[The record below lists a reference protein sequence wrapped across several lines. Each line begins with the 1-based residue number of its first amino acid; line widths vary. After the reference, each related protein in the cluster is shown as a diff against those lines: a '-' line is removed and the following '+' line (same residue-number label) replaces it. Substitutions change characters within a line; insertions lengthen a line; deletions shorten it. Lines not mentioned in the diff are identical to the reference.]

1 MKPRTARPRAIAAVQ
16 PTEVVWLT
24 TKRAQ
29 EYLGVSR
36 KFIDR
41 LKDEGK
47 IPFYKVRGRIFF
59 RKEDLDRLVEE
70 NRIT

>member
-1 MKPRTARPRAIAAVQ
+1 MKTKAARPRTIAAVQ

-41 LKDEGK
+41 LKDEAQ
-47 IPFYKVRGRIFF
+47 IPFYKVRGTIFY
-59 RKEDLDRLVEE
+59 RKADIDRLVKE
-70 NRIT
+70 NRII